1 MLQSFEVPSLPVLS
15 CSSNESSALLWIF
28 FPKYKLDLV
37 PTPSWLQDE
46 FQPMNKSLW
55 SSSFSPSASSSIV
68 HFLKYSPSSNQMF
81 GVLGGTSAVY
91 SWGSPYCLQMLGY
104 TMLCLFVW
112 QPPELCPFSSLCPY
126 TLGNTS
132 VLPSICYFICG
143 LVISVLINYKF
154 LLVTRSFYFFKK
166 SSNNHKV
173 QLSDRLVRE
182 SQEEIHRGSGIAFHR
197 RVGRSFTLAID
208 WWIWWTQGLEL
219 DVGKH

>member
-1 MLQSFEVPSLPVLS
+1 
-15 CSSNESSALLWIF
+15 
-28 FPKYKLDLV
+28 
-37 PTPSWLQDE
+37 
-46 FQPMNKSLW
+46 MNKSLW

-154 LLVTRSFYFFKK
+154 LLVTRSFLFFQE
-166 SSNNHKV
+166 V
-173 QLSDRLVRE
+173 QYQPQSPAQWQISTWKPGRNPQRIRNCIPQKGRKEFYSGNRLMDMMNSRTWTW
-182 SQEEIHRGSGIAFHR
+182 R
-197 RVGRSFTLAID
+197 R
-208 WWIWWTQGLEL
+208 
-219 DVGKH
+219 